1 MEIKELRNKSLE
13 ELFTL
18 EKETREELFK
28 VRMQHYSGQ
37 LLDPSKVGK
46 LKKNVARILTVIS
59 EVSE

>member
-1 MEIKELRNKSLE
+1 
-13 ELFTL
+13 L
-18 EKETREELFK
+18 EKDARQELFK

-37 LLDPSKVGK
+37 LLDPTKVGK

>member
-1 MEIKELRNKSLE
+1 MEIKELRNKSKE
-13 ELFTL
+13 ELSSL

-37 LLDPSKVGK
+37 LLDPSKISK

>member
-13 ELFTL
+13 ELFSL
-18 EKETREELFK
+18 EKDTRNELFK

-37 LLDPSKVGK
+37 LLDPTKIGK

>member
-13 ELFTL
+13 ELSSL
-18 EKETREELFK
+18 ENETREELFK

-37 LLDPSKVGK
+37 LLDPTKIGK
-46 LKKNVARILTVIS
+46 LKKDVARILTVIS

>member
-13 ELFTL
+13 ELSSL
-18 EKETREELFK
+18 EKEAREELFK

-37 LLDPSKVGK
+37 LLDPSRIGK

>member
-18 EKETREELFK
+18 EKETRDELFK

-37 LLDPSKVGK
+37 LLDLSKVGK

>member
-28 VRMQHYSGQ
+28 VRMQHYSGR
-37 LLDPSKVGK
+37 LLDPSKISK

>member
-18 EKETREELFK
+18 EKETRDELFK

>member
-1 MEIKELRNKSLE
+1 MEIKELRSKSLE

-37 LLDPSKVGK
+37 LLDPSKISK

-59 EVSE
+59 EISE

>member
-37 LLDPSKVGK
+37 LLDPSKISK

>member
-1 MEIKELRNKSLE
+1 MEIKELRNKSKE
-13 ELFTL
+13 ELLSL
-18 EKETREELFK
+18 EKDTREELFK

-37 LLDPSKVGK
+37 LLDPSKISK

>member
-1 MEIKELRNKSLE
+1 MEIKELRNKSKD
-13 ELFTL
+13 ELSSL

-37 LLDPSKVGK
+37 LLDPSKINK

>member
-13 ELFTL
+13 ELFAL
-18 EKETREELFK
+18 EKETRNELFK

-37 LLDPSKVGK
+37 LLDPSKIGK